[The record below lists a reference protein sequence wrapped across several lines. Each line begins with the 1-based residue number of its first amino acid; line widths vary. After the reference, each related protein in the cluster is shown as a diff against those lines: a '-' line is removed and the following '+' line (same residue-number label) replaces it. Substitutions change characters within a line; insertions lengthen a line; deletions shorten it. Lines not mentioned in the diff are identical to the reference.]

1 MNAAKKA
8 ILDDQKEGAPKCI
21 ILYYKQKWPM
31 TSRNAESQEVSKER
45 DDPL

>member
-1 MNAAKKA
+1 MNAMKKA
-8 ILDDQKEGAPKCI
+8 ILDDQKEGAHKCI

-31 TSRNAESQEVSKER
+31 ASRNAESQEVSKER